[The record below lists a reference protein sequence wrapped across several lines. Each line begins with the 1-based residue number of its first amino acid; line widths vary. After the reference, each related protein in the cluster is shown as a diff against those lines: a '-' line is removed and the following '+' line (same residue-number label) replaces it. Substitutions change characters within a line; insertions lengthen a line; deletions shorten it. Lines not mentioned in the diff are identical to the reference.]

1 MPRSLWITPSW
12 LTRIFDKDRKDRGQN
27 KALLNNA
34 ATIWRPTLPKAGPR
48 MVDSQVA
55 GMADRNDRYSVQRRV
70 GFKTTGCFVTVE
82 PRQLDI
88 HKNEIRPMR
97 CRRGK
102 CRLAVHGFD
111 HFKIGAHEQI
121 SQDLSIVLLI
131 LDDQDTLAHPCTAC
145 PSTPT
150 GTVK

>member
-34 ATIWRPTLPKAGPR
+34 ATIWRPTLPNDEPR

-70 GFKTTGCFVTVE
+70 GFKTTEVQARSRELSESLEQQTATA
-82 PRQLDI
+82 
-88 HKNEIRPMR
+88 EILRVISSSLTDAQP
-97 CRRGK
+97 
-102 CRLAVHGFD
+102 VFD
-111 HFKIGAHEQI
+111 AIVVGA
-121 SQDLSIVLLI
+121 LKL
-131 LDDQDTLAHPCTAC
+131 
-145 PSTPT
+145 
-150 GTVK
+150 